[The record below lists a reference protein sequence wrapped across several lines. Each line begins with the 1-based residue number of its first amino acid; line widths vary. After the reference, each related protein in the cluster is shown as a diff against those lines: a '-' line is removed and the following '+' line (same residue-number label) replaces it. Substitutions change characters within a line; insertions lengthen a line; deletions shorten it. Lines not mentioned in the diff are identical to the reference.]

1 VIFFLHDENGVLIV
15 RILHQR
21 MAFKRHRMTDDEPS

>member
-1 VIFFLHDENGVLIV
+1 VIFFLHNEDDVLIV

-21 MAFKRHRMTDDEPS
+21 MTFKRHPMTDDEPS